1 MIEKV
6 FISLS
11 GRNQAWFDKKT
22 KKEQT
27 QYLKDHPNS
36 KFGKGTAK
44 KAAPKAKSKT
54 ATKKTAKF
62 APSKRPN
69 GKKVKVVTHKVEVHK
84 DTDNLHAH
92 AIKQKRDMID
102 SLVAPYAKELGQL
115 RTKRDSGQGLTNAEA
130 KRYKQIL
137 ATIQELHKGR

>member
-1 MIEKV
+1 MKEKV

-11 GRNQAWFDKKT
+11 GRNQTWFDKKS
-22 KKEQT
+22 KKEQRE
-27 QYLKDHPNS
+27 YLKAHPNS

-44 KAAPKAKSKT
+44 KSAAKAAPKTKT
-54 ATKKTAKF
+54 KTVA
-62 APSKRPN
+62 AKRPT
-69 GKKVKVVTHKVEVHK
+69 GKKVKVVTHQVEVHK

-92 AIKQKRDMID
+92 AIKQKRSMID
-102 SLVAPYAKELGQL
+102 SLVAPYAKELGKL
-115 RTKRDSGQGLTNAEA
+115 RTKRDSGEGLTNAEA